1 LTELVVLFYAYH
13 ASVAFEV
20 VTHAFE
26 QVQFVHCFLEFGD
39 FFYDFAALQG
49 FFGHDV
55 VPLSFVVCRLV
66 LEGSSLF
73 VGCPK
78 GQSVIEE
85 KGEGFENGKNCVG
98 SFGLPSTSVF
108 PPNYI
113 ARLKT

>member
-49 FFGHDV
+49 FFGHVV
-55 VPLSFVVCRLV
+55 VPVVFLCRLV